1 MAADAVYF
9 NVREANHPAVFV
21 PLEPARSGAT
31 MLVRTERTG
40 LDLPPVLR
48 REISRI
54 WPDAQLY
61 DMAPFESI
69 VTQQMIRERL
79 LAALSTFFAALAL
92 VLAAV
97 GMYGVLNYA
106 VTREQREIALRM
118 ALGAGPGHV
127 VTLVTTRLA
136 GMVLIGAVAGLGV
149 GLGLGRFV
157 QTLLFQIQATDAAV
171 LAPPVIALAA
181 AALLAVL
188 PPAIRAVRTDPA
200 RTIRAE
206 G

>member
-1 MAADAVYF
+1 MQ
-9 NVREANHPAVFV
+9 VREIV
-21 PLEPARSGAT
+21 PFG
-31 MLVRTERTG
+31 
-40 LDLPPVLR
+40 
-48 REISRI
+48 
-54 WPDAQLY
+54 
-61 DMAPFESI
+61 SI
-69 VTQQMIRERL
+69 VTQQIIRERL
-79 LAALSTFFAALAL
+79 LAVLSAFFAALAL

-106 VTREQREIALRM
+106 VAREQREIGLRM

-136 GMVLIGAVAGLGV
+136 SMVVLGAVAGLGV

-157 QTLLFQIQATDAAV
+157 RTLLFQLQATDFAA
-171 LAPPVIALAA
+171 LAPPLLALAA

-188 PPAIRAVRTDPA
+188 PPAMRAVRTDPA
-200 RTIRAE
+200 RTIRTE